1 MEIQTYTLVNIYAII
16 IGMVYGII
24 AQKKQFCFSGAIKDY
39 ILFKSTKRASSIIFA
54 MIIAIVSTYIVST
67 IYNIDLT
74 NTYYHKQ
81 DINYFGII
89 LGGALFGIG
98 IMIADGCSSRHLI
111 KFSQGD
117 KYSLISLIFIGI
129 FAYLST
135 KGFLYTYVQEFINN
149 QTLVY
154 YSSFISNI
162 TLNIYVTVGLLAIIL
177 LIFTKKLKRIL
188 TLIDGL
194 IVGLLVS
201 LSWYITG
208 VVGVFS
214 EKVIN
219 LSAITFVYPSSQ
231 TLEYIISFGNTTL
244 SFPICIIIGVV
255 IGSFIMSRFNKKYSL
270 KCATTSNKRKIKN
283 SIIGGSLMGLGGIF
297 SLGCT
302 VGQGLSGFST
312 LALASLLAIM
322 SIFIF
327 AYITAIILNKNSQL
341 PMCFIF
347 EWDDDKK

>member
-16 IGMVYGII
+16 IGMVYGAI

-39 ILFKSTKRASSIIFA
+39 ILFKSTKRAASIIAA
-54 MIIAIVSTYIVST
+54 MIIAIVSTYIVAT
-67 IYNIDLT
+67 IYNIDFT

-81 DINYFGII
+81 DINYFSII

-117 KYSLISLIFIGI
+117 KYSLISLVFIGI

-149 QTLVY
+149 KTLLY
-154 YSSFISNI
+154 YSSFISNV
-162 TLNIYVTVGLLAIIL
+162 TLNIHLTVGIL
-177 LIFTKKLKRIL
+177 LLILFAFTRKLKRIL
-188 TLIDGL
+188 TLVDGL
-194 IVGLLVS
+194 IVGLLIAI
-201 LSWYITG
+201 SWAVTG
-208 VVGVFS
+208 VIGVFS

-231 TLEYIISFGNTTL
+231 TLEYIISFGNTNL

-255 IGSFIMSRFNKKYSL
+255 IGSFIMSKFNKKYSL
-270 KCATTSNKRKIKN
+270 KCATTSSKRKISN

-327 AYITAIILNKNSQL
+327 AYITAIILNKNSKL